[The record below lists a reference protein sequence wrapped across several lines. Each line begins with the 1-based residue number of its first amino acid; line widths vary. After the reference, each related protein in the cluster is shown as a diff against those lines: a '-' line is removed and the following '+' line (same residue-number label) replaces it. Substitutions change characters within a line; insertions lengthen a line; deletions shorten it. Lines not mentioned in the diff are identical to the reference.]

1 MKTNSKIK
9 VIISGGGTGGHIFPA
24 LSIAD
29 GLRSHYLDAEILF
42 VGAEG
47 RMEMER
53 VPNAGYKIIGLP
65 VRGLK
70 RKITLDNIKVII
82 DFLRSRKKAKSILK
96 TFKPDIVV
104 GVGGY
109 ASAPVLNAASKM
121 KIPSLLQEQ
130 NSYAGMT
137 NKMLSK
143 KASVICVAY
152 DNMER
157 YFPADKI
164 IKTGNPVRKISLN
177 EKLRQEALQHFGL
190 KSDIP
195 VLFIM
200 GGSLGA
206 RTINQSI
213 LKNIELLANANIQV
227 IWQTGKY
234 YYDEMKRHLSDRKP
248 DNIHILDFVTKME
261 LAYNAANL
269 VVSRAGALSLSEI
282 CLVGKPSI
290 LVPSPNVAE
299 DHQTKNATALVEK
312 DAAIMVR
319 DNEAIDRLVA
329 EAVKLI
335 TDKQRLQKLSE
346 NAKKLAE
353 PEATAKIVAELEKL
367 LIKK

>member
-1 MKTNSKIK
+1 MKTNRKIK

-29 GLRSHYLDAEILF
+29 ELRTRYSDAEILF

-53 VPNAGYKIIGLP
+53 VPDAGYKIIGLP

-70 RKITLDNIKVII
+70 RKITLENFKVII
-82 DFLRSRKKAKSILK
+82 DFLRSRKKAKSIIK
-96 TFKPDIVV
+96 NFNPEVVV

-121 KIPSLLQEQ
+121 GIPSLLQEQ

-143 KASVICVAY
+143 NASTICVAY

-157 YFPADKI
+157 YFPVEKI
-164 IKTGNPVRKISLN
+164 IKTGNPVRNISLN
-177 EKLRQEALQHFGL
+177 EKLRQEALKHFGL
-190 KSDIP
+190 KPDRP

-206 RTINQSI
+206 RTINQSL
-213 LKNIELLANANIQV
+213 LKDIDLLVNTEIEV
-227 IWQTGKY
+227 VWQTGKY
-234 YYDEMKRHLSDRKP
+234 YFNEVKKNLSDKKR
-248 DNIHILDFVTKME
+248 DNIHIMDFVANME
-261 LAYNAANL
+261 LAYNAADL

-290 LVPSPNVAE
+290 LIPSPNVAE

-312 DAAIMVR
+312 NAALMIR
-319 DNEAIDRLVA
+319 DDEAKDCLVSKA
-329 EAVKLI
+329 IRLI
-335 TDKQRLQKLSE
+335 TNEKRLQELSE

-353 PEATAKIVAELEKL
+353 PEATRKIVDELEKL
-367 LIKK
+367 LTEK

>member
-1 MKTNSKIK
+1 MKTDKKIK

-29 GLRSHYLDAEILF
+29 ELKTRYPEVEILF

-70 RKITLDNIKVII
+70 RKITLDNIKVLK
-82 DFLRSRKKAKSILK
+82 DFLRSRKKAQSILRE
-96 TFKPDIVV
+96 FKPDAVV

-109 ASAPVLNAASKM
+109 ASAPVLNAASKI
-121 KIPSLLQEQ
+121 KIPCLIQEQ

-157 YFPADKI
+157 YFPAEKI
-164 IKTGNPVRKISLN
+164 IKTGNPVRKIDIN
-177 EKLRQEALQHFGL
+177 AKLREEAIKYFGL
-190 KSDIP
+190 ESKKQ

-206 RTINQSI
+206 RTINQSL
-213 LKNIELLANANIQV
+213 LKHIDLLVQTDIEV

-234 YYDEMKRHLSDRKP
+234 YYKEIKEQLITRKLH
-248 DNIHILDFVTKME
+248 NIHILDFVSRMD
-261 LAYNAANL
+261 LAYNIADL
-269 VVSRAGALSLSEI
+269 IISRAGALSLSEI

-299 DHQTKNATALVEK
+299 DHQTKNALALVEK
-312 DAAIMVR
+312 DAALMTKDYEAENNLVKM
-319 DNEAIDRLVA
+319 AID
-329 EAVKLI
+329 LI
-335 TDKQRLQKLSE
+335 SDKNQLQKLSV

-353 PEATAKIVAELEKL
+353 PEATSKIVDE
-367 LIKK
+367 LIKLFM